1 MDKLAYIAMTGA
13 KNTLIA
19 QSTNANNL
27 ANANTWGFKEDL
39 DYFQSKPVY
48 GPGHPSRAYSEDERA
63 GFNPDAGSLIQTG
76 RTLDVGVGGEG
87 YMVVQTDEGLQGYS
101 RRGDLRVDPNGLLK
115 DGAGRLIIGN
125 GGPIAVPPHESMVIG
140 RDGTISIRPQGGGT
154 AELVT
159 LDRILLVNPAPD
171 QLEKGDDGLLRMKDG
186 SQAEPDAFVQVISGA
201 LESSNVNTVEAMVN
215 MIEYARGFEAQTK
228 FLKVAESVD
237 EASSRLM
244 RQS

>member
-1 MDKLAYIAMTGA
+1 MDNLVYIAMTGA

-19 QSTNANNL
+19 QSSNANNL

-39 DYFQSKPVY
+39 DYFASKPVY
-48 GPGHPSRAYSEDERA
+48 GPGHPSRAFAEDERA

-87 YMVVQTDEGLQGYS
+87 YMVVQTPEGVDGYS
-101 RRGDLRVDPNGLLK
+101 RRGDLRIDPNGLLVN
-115 DGAGRLIIGN
+115 GEGNMIMGN

-140 RDGTISIRPQGGGT
+140 RDGTISIRPLGGGA

-159 LDRILLVNPAPD
+159 LDRILLVNPTPD
-171 QLEKGDDGLLRMKDG
+171 ELVKGEDGLLHMADG
-186 SQAEPDAFVQVISGA
+186 SQAEPDAFVQVVSGT

-215 MIEYARGFEAQTK
+215 MIEYARGFEAQSK
-228 FLKVAESVD
+228 FFKVAEKND

-244 RQS
+244 RLG

>member
-1 MDKLAYIAMTGA
+1 
-13 KNTLIA
+13 
-19 QSTNANNL
+19 
-27 ANANTWGFKEDL
+27 
-39 DYFQSKPVY
+39 
-48 GPGHPSRAYSEDERA
+48 
-63 GFNPDAGSLIQTG
+63 
-76 RTLDVGVGGEG
+76 
-87 YMVVQTDEGLQGYS
+87 
-101 RRGDLRVDPNGLLK
+101 
-115 DGAGRLIIGN
+115 
-125 GGPIAVPPHESMVIG
+125 MVIG

-171 QLEKGDDGLLRMKDG
+171 QLAKGDDGLLRMKDG